1 MENKQP
7 NDKRQILTKKLNE
20 YTAQPTPGQSSK
32 LSKDEIRHY
41 FNVYL
46 ARDPYAGESGTVDEY
61 KIYEFHPDNKQLLKD
76 LSVLKK
82 REDKAQKEAEAAQQV
97 SEAGQGGPGGMDN
110 FGGQLASGAL
120 NINQRVNSM
129 MTPVQTSFVPPSSTP
144 PTGSPS
150 TNVGGKVRGRETVKD
165 LSRTPLPE
173 QYRNLGTITTHYGGS
188 TAYEPFH
195 PAIDIANKE
204 GTPIPEFKGG
214 VVTEV
219 GSQKGYGNYIK
230 VRDAQGNIQRYSHL
244 KQALVKPGQQVTRGQ
259 QIGLMGR
266 TGNVYSQHGGDP
278 SHLDYEVVNAYNQLI
293 NPLTY
298 LNQ

>member
-1 MENKQP
+1 MENKNP
-7 NDKRQILTKKLNE
+7 NQKRNILTKKLNE
-20 YTAQPTPGQSSK
+20 YTSQATPGQKTK
-32 LSKDEIRHY
+32 LSRDEIRHY

-46 ARDPYAGESGTVDEY
+46 ARDPHAGESGTVDEY
-61 KIYEFHPDNKQLLKD
+61 KIYEFHPDNKQLMKD

-82 REDKAQKEAEAAQQV
+82 RDDRALKEADDEKKATEQ
-97 SEAGQGGPGGMDN
+97 GQGGPGIGN
-110 FGGQLASGAL
+110 FGGELASGAL
-120 NINQRVNSM
+120 NVNQRVNSM
-129 MTPVQTSFVPPSSTP
+129 MAPVQTSFVPQSSP
-144 PTGSPS
+144 MTGQAS
-150 TNVGGKVRGRETVKD
+150 TNVGGKVRGREVVKD
-165 LSRTPLPE
+165 LARTPLPE
-173 QYRNLGTITTHYGGS
+173 QYRNLGTITTNYGES

-195 PAIDIANKE
+195 PALDIANKE

-219 GSQKGYGNYIK
+219 GNQKGYGNYIK
-230 VRDAQGNIQRYSHL
+230 VKDAQGNIQRYSHL
-244 KQALVKPGQQVTRGQ
+244 KQALVQPGQQVSAGQ
-259 QIGLMGR
+259 QIALMGR